1 MALRHITRQSVQQA
15 IQEFDRVGRKKFLK
29 NNGFGTAQTYWL
41 IYDGRRY
48 DSKAIIGVAH
58 KYARPD
64 LGRLKNFSGGKDTVQ
79 PKLESLNFIVR
90 VGNADTGDI
99 ILPGEADAEP
109 FDPSNIKDARKRN
122 SKMIAQR
129 RGQPAFRNALL
140 DAYDRKCAITGCE
153 VVEVLEAAHIYPYQG
168 PDTSKVVNGL
178 LLRADVHTLFDSGL
192 IAIDAMN
199 MTVLVHPSLQ
209 GSEYWTLHR
218 KKLRLPPNTERRPN
232 CEALKMHCNQSYHGS
247 SQ

>member
-1 MALRHITRQSVQQA
+1 MALRHITRQAVQQA

-29 NNGFGTAQTYWL
+29 NNGFGAAQTYWL

-79 PKLESLNFIVR
+79 PKLENLRFTVR
-90 VGNADTGDI
+90 VGSAETDDI
-99 ILPGEADAEP
+99 ILPEEVGADP
-109 FDPSNIKDARKRN
+109 FDPSNIKDARKRI